1 MAQSEAIA
9 APSDAPN
16 GTLPRQRAVLFIVF
30 LGIVSLFG
38 DMTYEGA
45 RSITGPYLGVLGVTA
60 TTIGIIAGFGELLG
74 YGARLVSGYLGDRTG
89 KYWAITIAGYLLN
102 LFAVPLLALAG
113 AWQIAVVLI
122 IAERMGRGIRSPVR
136 DAMLSHAAS
145 RTGLGWGFGLHQA
158 LDQLGAVA
166 GPLVVSGVLF
176 VGSGYQAAFGWL
188 LIPALLSMAVLLAA
202 RYLFPRP
209 HDFELAPPP
218 LEGEGLAPIFWV
230 YIVAVAFI
238 AAGYADFSLIA
249 YHFDKAQIMPGAW
262 IPILYAV
269 AMAVDGLGALALGS
283 LFDRIGIWSM
293 VFATIVSAA
302 AAPLVFLGNFPLAVI
317 GMACWGLGTGAQDS
331 VMRATISRLAPQRR
345 RATAFGIMNAV
356 YGVAWFAGSVLLGV
370 LYDLSLVAVVL
381 TSALLQAAA
390 LPIFVRLAVREALT
404 GSKP

>member
-1 MAQSEAIA
+1 MADINATTA
-9 APSDAPN
+9 AVAATDGA
-16 GTLPRQRAVLFIVF
+16 LPRRRAVLFIVF
-30 LGIVSLFG
+30 LGVVSLFG

-45 RSITGPYLGVLGVTA
+45 RSIAGPYLGALGVTA
-60 TTIGIIAGFGELLG
+60 TTIGIVAGFGELMG
-74 YGARLVSGYLGDRTG
+74 YGARLVSGYIGDRTG
-89 KYWAITIAGYLLN
+89 RYWAVTIIGYLLN

-113 AWQIAVVLI
+113 AWQLAVVLV
-122 IAERMGRGIRSPVR
+122 IAERVGRGIRSPVR

-176 VGSGYQAAFGWL
+176 VGSGYRAAFAWL

-202 RYLFPRP
+202 RFLFPRP
-209 HDFELAPPP
+209 HDFELAPSP
-218 LEGEGLAPIFWV
+218 LESTGLATVFWV

-269 AMAVDGLGALALGS
+269 AMAVDGLSALALGS
-283 LFDRIGIWSM
+283 LFDHLGIRTM
-293 VFATIVSAA
+293 VLATVVSAA
-302 AAPLVFLGNFPLAVI
+302 AAPLVFLGDFSMAVV
-317 GMACWGLGTGAQDS
+317 GMACWGVGTGAQDS
-331 VMRATISRLAPQRR
+331 IMRATIARLAPQRR

-356 YGVAWFAGSVLLGV
+356 YGLAWFAGSVLLGV
-370 LYDLSLVAVVL
+370 LYDRAIVTVAAVA
-381 TSALLQAAA
+381 ALLQAAA
-390 LPIFVRLAVREALT
+390 LPIFLWLSAREA
-404 GSKP
+404 

>member
-1 MAQSEAIA
+1 MAESNATA
-9 APSDAPN
+9 TDADMAN
-16 GTLPRQRAVLFIVF
+16 GVLPRGRAILFIVF
-30 LGIVSLFG
+30 LGVVSLFG

-45 RSITGPYLGVLGVTA
+45 RSITGPYLGLLGVTA
-60 TTIGIIAGFGELLG
+60 TTIGIVSGFGEFMG
-74 YGARLVSGYLGDRTG
+74 YGARLASGYLGDRTG
-89 KYWAITIAGYLLN
+89 HYWAITIAGYLLN

-188 LIPALLSMAVLLAA
+188 LIPAVLSMAVLLAA

-283 LFDRIGIWSM
+283 LFDRIGSWTM
-293 VFATIVSAA
+293 VLATIASAA
-302 AAPLVFLGNFPLAVI
+302 AAPLVFLGNLPLAVI

-331 VMRATISRLAPQRR
+331 VMRATISRLAPQQR
-345 RATAFGIMNAV
+345 RATAFGIR
-356 YGVAWFAGSVLLGV
+356 LRRR
-370 LYDLSLVAVVL
+370 LVRRQRPAR
-381 TSALLQAAA
+381 S
-390 LPIFVRLAVREALT
+390 
-404 GSKP
+404 

>member
-1 MAQSEAIA
+1 MAETGVTVGA
-9 APSDAPN
+9 AAVDA
-16 GTLPRQRAVLFIVF
+16 LPRQRAILFIVF

-45 RSITGPYLGVLGVTA
+45 RSITGPYLGMLGVTA
-60 TTIGIIAGFGELLG
+60 TTIGIVSGFGELMG
-74 YGARLVSGYLGDRTG
+74 YGARLVSGYVGDRTG
-89 KYWAITIAGYLLN
+89 HYWAVTILGYLLN

-249 YHFDKAQIMPGAW
+249 YHFDKAQIMPATW
-262 IPILYAV
+262 IPIVYAI

-283 LFDRIGIWSM
+283 LFDRIGIRTM
-293 VFATIVSAA
+293 ILATIASAIS
-302 AAPLVFLGNFPLAVI
+302 APLVFLGNFPMTVV
-317 GMACWGLGTGAQDS
+317 GMACWGVGTGAQDS
-331 VMRATISRLAPQRR
+331 IMRATISRLAPQQR
-345 RATAFGIMNAV
+345 RATALGIMNAV
-356 YGVAWFAGSVLLGV
+356 YGVAWFAGSVLLGI
-370 LYDLSLVAVVL
+370 LYDVSIVAVVL
-381 TSALLQAAA
+381 ASALLQAAA
-390 LPIFVRLAVREALT
+390 LP
-404 GSKP
+404 

>member
-1 MAQSEAIA
+1 MAPTTISVNATETVSQTDNTDAASAKPIHNAAISQTFA
-9 APSDAPN
+9 TGTSLFPAHLGGGT
-16 GTLPRQRAVLFIVF
+16 GTLPPRPQAQQELSAFRRFRGGSIPIMGKAPYSGGTEHVNTQSGLPMANSSAPAAVADPVEEALPRRRAIVFIVF
-30 LGIVSLFG
+30 LGVVSLFG

-45 RSITGPYLGVLGVTA
+45 RSITGPYLGMLGVTA
-60 TTIGIIAGFGELLG
+60 TTIGVVAGF
-74 YGARLVSGYLGDRTG
+74 V
-89 KYWAITIAGYLLN
+89 LN

-122 IAERMGRGIRSPVR
+122 IAERTGRGIRSPVR

-188 LIPALLSMAVLLAA
+188 LIPAVLSMTVLLAA

-209 HDFELAPPP
+209 HDFELAPPA

-230 YIVAVAFI
+230 YIIAVAFI

-249 YHFDKAQIMPGAW
+249 YHFDKAHIMPATW

-269 AMAVDGLGALALGS
+269 AMAVDGLGALA
-283 LFDRIGIWSM
+283 
-293 VFATIVSAA
+293 
-302 AAPLVFLGNFPLAVI
+302 
-317 GMACWGLGTGAQDS
+317 
-331 VMRATISRLAPQRR
+331 
-345 RATAFGIMNAV
+345 
-356 YGVAWFAGSVLLGV
+356 
-370 LYDLSLVAVVL
+370 
-381 TSALLQAAA
+381 
-390 LPIFVRLAVREALT
+390 
-404 GSKP
+404 

>member
-1 MAQSEAIA
+1 MAQSEASA
-9 APSDAPN
+9 ATSDAPN

-45 RSITGPYLGVLGVTA
+45 RSITGPYLGVLGVSA
-60 TTIGIIAGFGELLG
+60 TTIGIVAGFGELLG
-74 YGARLVSGYLGDRTG
+74 YGSRLVSGYLGDRTG

-230 YIVAVAFI
+230 YIIAVAFI

-283 LFDRIGIWSM
+283 LFDRIGIWTM

>member
-1 MAQSEAIA
+1 MAQSDAIA
-9 APSDAPN
+9 TTSDAPN
-16 GTLPRQRAVLFIVF
+16 GTLPRRRAVLFIVS

-60 TTIGIIAGFGELLG
+60 TTIGIVAGFGELLG

-188 LIPALLSMAVLLAA
+188 LIPAVLSMAVLLAA

-249 YHFDKAQIMPGAW
+249 YHFDKAQIMPATW

-269 AMAVDGLGALALGS
+269 AMAVDGLGALVLGS
-283 LFDRIGIWSM
+283 LFDRIGIWTM
-293 VFATIVSAA
+293 ALATIVSAA

-331 VMRATISRLAPQRR
+331 VMRATISRLAPQQR

-356 YGVAWFAGSVLLGV
+356 YGVAWFAGSVLLGA

-390 LPIFVRLAVREALT
+390 LPIFVRLAAREV
-404 GSKP
+404 

>member
-1 MAQSEAIA
+1 MAESEAIA
-9 APSDAPN
+9 ATPAAPN

-45 RSITGPYLGVLGVTA
+45 RSITGPFLGELGVTA
-60 TTIGIIAGFGELLG
+60 TTIGIVAGFGELLG
-74 YGARLVSGYLGDRTG
+74 FGARLLSGYLGDRTG

-113 AWQIAVVLI
+113 AWQVAAVLI

-166 GPLVVSGVLF
+166 GPLVISGVMF

-188 LIPALLSMAVLLAA
+188 LTPAVLSMAVLLAA

-209 HDFELAPPP
+209 HDFELTPPP

-249 YHFDKAQIMPGAW
+249 YHFDKAQIMPGIW

-283 LFDRIGIWSM
+283 LFDRIGIWTM
-293 VFATIVSAA
+293 VLATIASAA
-302 AAPLVFLGNFPLAVI
+302 SAPLVFLGNFPPAVI
-317 GMACWGLGTGAQDS
+317 GMACWGIGTGAQDS
-331 VMRATISRLAPQRR
+331 VMRATISRLAPQQR

-390 LPIFVRLAVREALT
+390 LPIFVRLAAREA
-404 GSKP
+404 

>member
-1 MAQSEAIA
+1 MAEAQA
-9 APSDAPN
+9 TSDASN
-16 GTLPRQRAVLFIVF
+16 GILPRQRAVLFIVF

-45 RSITGPYLGVLGVTA
+45 RSITGPFLGELGVTA
-60 TTIGIIAGFGELLG
+60 TTIGIVAGFGELLG
-74 YGARLVSGYLGDRTG
+74 YGARLVSGYLGDRMG

-113 AWQIAVVLI
+113 AWQIAAVLI
-122 IAERMGRGIRSPVR
+122 VAERLGRGIRSPVR

-176 VGSGYQAAFGWL
+176 IGSGYQAAFGWL
-188 LIPALLSMAVLLAA
+188 LIPAVLSLAVLLAA
-202 RYLFPRP
+202 RYIFPRP

-218 LEGEGLAPIFWV
+218 LEGEGLARVFWV

-249 YHFDKAQIMPGAW
+249 YHFNKAQIMPGTW

-283 LFDRIGIWSM
+283 LFDRIGIWTM
-293 VFATIVSAA
+293 VIATIASAA
-302 AAPLVFLGNFPLAVI
+302 AAPLVFLGNLPLAVI

-331 VMRATISRLAPQRR
+331 VMRATISRLAPQQRR
-345 RATAFGIMNAV
+345 GTAFGIMNAV
-356 YGVAWFAGSVLLGV
+356 YGVAWFAGSVLLGM
-370 LYDLSLVAVVL
+370 LYDLSLLAVVL
-381 TSALLQAAA
+381 TSAVLQAAA
-390 LPIFVRLAVREALT
+390 LPIFARLAAREA
-404 GSKP
+404 

>member
-1 MAQSEAIA
+1 MAQSDAIA
-9 APSDAPN
+9 ATSDAPN
-16 GTLPRQRAVLFIVF
+16 GTLPRRRAVLFIVF

-60 TTIGIIAGFGELLG
+60 TTIGIVAGFGELLG

-89 KYWAITIAGYLLN
+89 KYWAVTIAGYLLN

-145 RTGLGWGFGLHQA
+145 QTGLGWGFGLHQA

-166 GPLVVSGVLF
+166 GPLVVSAVLF

-188 LIPALLSMAVLLAA
+188 LIPALLSMTVLLAA

-249 YHFDKAQIMPGAW
+249 YHFDKAQIMPTTW
-262 IPILYAV
+262 IPIPLCGRD
-269 AMAVDGLGALALGS
+269 DGRRSGRAGFGLIVRPDRDLDDGARDDRFRRRGSVRVSRQFSPCRNRNGLLGRRHRRAG
-283 LFDRIGIWSM
+283 FDDARHHLS
-293 VFATIVSAA
+293 VSSPAA
-302 AAPLVFLGNFPLAVI
+302 ARN
-317 GMACWGLGTGAQDS
+317 
-331 VMRATISRLAPQRR
+331 RLRHHECRLRR
-345 RATAFGIMNAV
+345 R
-356 YGVAWFAGSVLLGV
+356 
-370 LYDLSLVAVVL
+370 LVRRQRPARSIL
-381 TSALLQAAA
+381 
-390 LPIFVRLAVREALT
+390 
-404 GSKP
+404 

>member
-1 MAQSEAIA
+1 M
-9 APSDAPN
+9 
-16 GTLPRQRAVLFIVF
+16 RAR
-30 LGIVSLFG
+30 
-38 DMTYEGA
+38 
-45 RSITGPYLGVLGVTA
+45 RSITGPYLGALGATA
-60 TTIGIIAGFGELLG
+60 ATIGIVAGFGELLG
-74 YGARLVSGYLGDRTG
+74 FGARLVSGYLGDRTG

-113 AWQIAVVLI
+113 AWPIAAVLI

-145 RTGLGWGFGLHQA
+145 QTGLGWGFGLHQA

-188 LIPALLSMAVLLAA
+188 LIPAVLSIAVLLAA

-249 YHFDKAQIMPGAW
+249 YHFDKAQIMPATW

-283 LFDRIGIWSM
+283 LFDRIGIWTM
-293 VFATIVSAA
+293 VLATIASAA
-302 AAPLVFLGNFPLAVI
+302 AAPLVFLGNLPLAII

-331 VMRATISRLAPQRR
+331 VMRATISRLAPQQR

-356 YGVAWFAGSVLLGV
+356 YGVAWFGGSVLLGV
-370 LYDLSLVAVVL
+370 LYDRSLVAVVL

-390 LPIFVRLAVREALT
+390 LPIFVRLAAREA
-404 GSKP
+404 

>member
-1 MAQSEAIA
+1 MAQSRTITAT
-9 APSDAPN
+9 SGGPN
-16 GTLPRQRAVLFIVF
+16 GTLPGQRAVLFIVF

-45 RSITGPYLGVLGVTA
+45 RSITGPYLGALGATA
-60 TTIGIIAGFGELLG
+60 ATIGIVAGFGELLG
-74 YGARLVSGYLGDRTG
+74 FGARLVSGYLGDRTG

-113 AWQIAVVLI
+113 AWPIAAVLI

-145 RTGLGWGFGLHQA
+145 QTGLGWGFGLHQA

-188 LIPALLSMAVLLAA
+188 LIPAVLSIAVLLAA

-249 YHFDKAQIMPGAW
+249 YHFDKAQIMPATW

-283 LFDRIGIWSM
+283 LFDRIGIWTM
-293 VFATIVSAA
+293 VLATIASAA
-302 AAPLVFLGNFPLAVI
+302 AAPLVFLGNLPLAII

-331 VMRATISRLAPQRR
+331 VMRATISRLAPQQR

-370 LYDLSLVAVVL
+370 LYDRSLVAVVL

-390 LPIFVRLAVREALT
+390 LPIFVRLAMRGA
-404 GSKP
+404 

>member
-1 MAQSEAIA
+1 MAQSDAIA
-9 APSDAPN
+9 AIPDAPN
-16 GTLPRQRAVLFIVF
+16 GPLPRQRAVLFIVF
-30 LGIVSLFG
+30 LGVVSLFG

-45 RSITGPYLGVLGVTA
+45 RSITGPYLGMLGVTA
-60 TTIGIIAGFGELLG
+60 TTIGIVAGFGELLG
-74 YGARLVSGYLGDRTG
+74 FGARLVSGYLGDRTG

-113 AWQIAVVLI
+113 AWQIAAVLI
-122 IAERMGRGIRSPVR
+122 IAERIGRGIRSPVR

-188 LIPALLSMAVLLAA
+188 LIPAVLSMAVLLAA

-238 AAGYADFSLIA
+238 ADGYADFSLIA
-249 YHFDKAQIMPGAW
+249 YHFDTAQIVPGAW

-283 LFDRIGIWSM
+283 LFDRIGIWTM
-293 VFATIVSAA
+293 VLATIASAA
-302 AAPLVFLGNFPLAVI
+302 AAPLVFLGNLPLAVI

-381 TSALLQAAA
+381 TSALLQTAA
-390 LPIFVRLAVREALT
+390 LPIFVRLAAREA
-404 GSKP
+404 

>member
-9 APSDAPN
+9 ATSDSPN

-60 TTIGIIAGFGELLG
+60 TTIGIVAGFGELLG

-158 LDQLGAVA
+158 LDQLGAVV

-188 LIPALLSMAVLLAA
+188 LIPALLSMVVLLAA

-249 YHFDKAQIMPGAW
+249 YHFDKAQIMPGTW

-283 LFDRIGIWSM
+283 LFDRIGIWTM
-293 VFATIVSAA
+293 VLATLASAA
-302 AAPLVFLGNFPLAVI
+302 AAPLVFLGNFPLAII
-317 GMACWGLGTGAQDS
+317 GMACWGVGTGAQDS
-331 VMRATISRLAPQRR
+331 VMRATVARLAPQQR

-370 LYDLSLVAVVL
+370 LYDLSLLAVVL
-381 TSALLQAAA
+381 MSALLQFTA
-390 LPIFVRLAVREALT
+390 LPIFVRLAAREA
-404 GSKP
+404 